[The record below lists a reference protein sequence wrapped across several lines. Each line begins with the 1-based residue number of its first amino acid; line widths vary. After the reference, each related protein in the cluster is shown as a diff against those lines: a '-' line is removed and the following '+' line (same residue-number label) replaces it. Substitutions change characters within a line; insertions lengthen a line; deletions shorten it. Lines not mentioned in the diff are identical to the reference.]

1 MSAVRIR
8 RLPVLDEYV
17 EDGLS
22 AVFVDNQVVALSE
35 LATMVLA
42 LVGEEGMTQG
52 DLETLLVAEVGEPDG
67 GTVKEALEPIL
78 AALVDQ
84 SLIALDD

>member
-1 MSAVRIR
+1 MSAVKIR

-42 LVGEEGMTQG
+42 LVGDAGMTRG
-52 DLETLLVAEVGEPDG
+52 DLETLLVAEVGEPDD
-67 GTVKEALEPIL
+67 GTVGEALEPIL